1 MACPGASELAEYD
14 FEGRNGAEAL
24 STLSRILAGRGEIDD
39 SFLPPSILGADDL
52 EQKKAGFLKTLR
64 ESLALSALVKGQP
77 NDDMGG
83 GVGGG
88 GGGGR
93 HRRAGNGTK
102 LKSTTVSQ
110 FFNRLLALKVAE
122 QHLVFDCFEVRSFP
136 NSSLFSFS
144 LFPIGALAASL

>member
-1 MACPGASELAEYD
+1 MACLGSSGLAEYD
-14 FEGRNGAEAL
+14 FEERNGAEAL
-24 STLSRILAGRGEIDD
+24 STLSRILAGRGEMND
-39 SFLPPSILGADDL
+39 SFLPHSILGADDL

-83 GVGGG
+83 GGGE
-88 GGGGR
+88 R

-110 FFNRLLALKVAE
+110 FFNRLLALKVAK
-122 QHLVFDCFEVRSFP
+122 QHLVFDCFGVRPFP
-136 NSSLFSFS
+136 NSSLFSFT